1 MEKIILNIWYSNQ
14 IFYRLV
20 SYVLIP
26 ISLLYL
32 LIFYLNRIFKTEYKI
47 DIPIIC
53 IGNINL
59 GGTGK
64 TSTLLEIINH
74 FKINNKNICVLL
86 KGYGGK
92 KTIFKKVSPDESA
105 VLVGDEAILY
115 SNHVPTYIST
125 NRRLAVKKI
134 LDDVNPDFIL
144 LDDGFQDKSLF
155 KDKNILMVNGERG
168 FGNRLCLPAGPLREL
183 IKPALKRAQFLIIVG
198 DDKTKIKSMYN
209 DIKIDTLTASIEP
222 LYIDKNKKYLAFS
235 GIGNNQS
242 FFDTLINNNCNVPK
256 TFEFAD
262 HHFYTEG
269 ELDNLK
275 KIASEN
281 NLSLITTEKDF
292 VRIPEEKR
300 KGIECLKVEIKLP
313 NIDEFMHKLVN

>member
-1 MEKIILNIWYSNQ
+1 M
-14 IFYRLV
+14 
-20 SYVLIP
+20 
-26 ISLLYL
+26 
-32 LIFYLNRIFKTEYKI
+32 
-47 DIPIIC
+47 
-53 IGNINL
+53 
-59 GGTGK
+59 
-64 TSTLLEIINH
+64 
-74 FKINNKNICVLL
+74 
-86 KGYGGK
+86 
-92 KTIFKKVSPDESA
+92 
-105 VLVGDEAILY
+105 GDEAILF

-125 NRRLAVKKI
+125 NRMLAVNKI
-134 LDDVNPDFIL
+134 LNDINPDFIL

-242 FFDTLINNNCNVPK
+242 FFDTLINNNCTVPK
-256 TFEFAD
+256 TVEFPD
-262 HHFYTEG
+262 HHFFTED
-269 ELDNLK
+269 ELNHLK
-275 KIASEN
+275 KMASDN

-292 VRIPEEKR
+292 VRIPKEKR
-300 KGIECLKVEIKLP
+300 KGIECLKVKIKLP
-313 NIDEFMHKLVN
+313 NMDEFMHKLVN

>member
-26 ISLLYL
+26 VSLLYI
-32 LIFYLNRIFKTEYKI
+32 LIFNLIRIYKTEHKI

-53 IGNINL
+53 VGNINV

-64 TSTLLEIINH
+64 TSALLKIIDH
-74 FKINNKNICVLL
+74 LKINGKNSCVLL

-92 KTIFKKVSPDESA
+92 RTTFKKVSPNDSA
-105 VLVGDEAILY
+105 VLVGDEAIIY
-115 SNHVPTYIST
+115 SNHVPTYISI

-134 LDDVNPDFIL
+134 LNDINPDFIL
-144 LDDGFQDKSLF
+144 LDDGFQDRSIF

-198 DDKTKIKSMYN
+198 DDKTKIKSMYKN
-209 DIKIDTLTASIEP
+209 INIDTLTASIKP
-222 LYIDKNKKYLAFS
+222 LYVDKNKKYLAFS

-242 FFDTLINNNCNVPK
+242 FFDTLIDNNCSVLK
-256 TFEFAD
+256 TVEFPD
-262 HHFYTEG
+262 HHFFSESD
-269 ELDNLK
+269 LNKLK
-275 KIASEN
+275 KTASDN

-292 VRIPEEKR
+292 VRIPKEKR
-300 KGIECLKVEIKLP
+300 DGIECLKVKIKLH
-313 NIDEFMHKLVN
+313 NMDKFMHKLVN

>member
-14 IFYRLV
+14 ILYRLA

-26 ISLLYL
+26 ISLLYIL
-32 LIFYLNRIFKTEYKI
+32 VFYLINLFKTEYRSS
-47 DIPIIC
+47 IPVIC
-53 IGNINL
+53 VGNINV

-64 TSTLLEIINH
+64 TSTLLKIINH
-74 FKINNKNICVLL
+74 FKINKKNICVLL

-92 KTIFKKVSPDESA
+92 KHIFKKVSPSDSA

-125 NRRLAVKKI
+125 NRRLAIKKI
-134 LDDVNPDFIL
+134 LSDISPDLIL
-144 LDDGFQDKSLF
+144 LDDGFQDRSLY
-155 KDKNILMVNGERG
+155 KDKSILMVNGERG

-198 DDKTKIKSMYN
+198 DDKTKIKSKYKNME
-209 DIKIDTLTASIEP
+209 IDTLYASIEP
-222 LYIDKNKKYLAFS
+222 FYIDKNKKYLAFS

-242 FFDTLINNNCNVPK
+242 FFDTLINNNCSVLK
-256 TFEFAD
+256 TVEFPD
-262 HHFYTEG
+262 HHFFSEN
-269 ELDNLK
+269 ELNHLK
-275 KIASEN
+275 KTASDN

-292 VRIPEEKR
+292 VRIPKEKR
-300 KGIECLKVEIKLP
+300 KGIEFLKMEIKLP
-313 NIDEFMHKLVN
+313 NIDKFMLKLVN

>member
-1 MEKIILNIWYSNQ
+1 MEKILLNIWYSNQ
-14 IFYRLV
+14 FFYKLA
-20 SYVLIP
+20 SYILIP

-32 LIFYLNRIFKTEYKI
+32 LFFYLISLFKTENKFA
-47 DIPIIC
+47 IPIIC
-53 IGNINL
+53 VGNINV

-64 TSTLLEIINH
+64 TSALLKIINH
-74 FKINNKNICVLL
+74 FEINKKNICVLL

-92 KTIFKKVSPDESA
+92 KPIFKKVSPSDSA

-115 SNHVPTYIST
+115 SNHVPTYITT

-134 LDDVNPDFIL
+134 LNDVNPDFIL
-144 LDDGFQDKSLF
+144 LDDGFQDRSLY
-155 KDKNILMVNGERG
+155 KDKNILMVNGKRG

-198 DDKTKIKSMYN
+198 DDETKIKSICN
-209 DIKIDTLTASIEP
+209 DIEIDTFTASIEP

-242 FFDTLINNNCNVPK
+242 FFDTLINNNCTVPK
-256 TFEFAD
+256 TVEFPD
-262 HHFYTEG
+262 HHFFTED
-269 ELDNLK
+269 ELNHLK
-275 KIASEN
+275 KIASDN
-281 NLSLITTEKDF
+281 NLYLITTEKDF

-313 NIDEFMHKLVN
+313 NMDEFMHKLVN

>member
-1 MEKIILNIWYSNQ
+1 MLAVTKILN
-14 IFYRLV
+14 
-20 SYVLIP
+20 
-26 ISLLYL
+26 
-32 LIFYLNRIFKTEYKI
+32 
-47 DIPIIC
+47 DI
-53 IGNINL
+53 
-59 GGTGK
+59 
-64 TSTLLEIINH
+64 
-74 FKINNKNICVLL
+74 
-86 KGYGGK
+86 
-92 KTIFKKVSPDESA
+92 
-105 VLVGDEAILY
+105 
-115 SNHVPTYIST
+115 
-125 NRRLAVKKI
+125 
-134 LDDVNPDFIL
+134 NPDFIL

-168 FGNRLCLPAGPLREL
+168 FGNKLCLPAGPLREL

-198 DDKTKIKSMYN
+198 NDKTKIKSMYN
-209 DIKIDTLTASIEP
+209 DIEIDTLTASIEP

-242 FFDTLINNNCNVPK
+242 FFDTLINSNCNVPK

-269 ELDNLK
+269 ELNNLK

-292 VRIPEEKR
+292 VRIPKEKR